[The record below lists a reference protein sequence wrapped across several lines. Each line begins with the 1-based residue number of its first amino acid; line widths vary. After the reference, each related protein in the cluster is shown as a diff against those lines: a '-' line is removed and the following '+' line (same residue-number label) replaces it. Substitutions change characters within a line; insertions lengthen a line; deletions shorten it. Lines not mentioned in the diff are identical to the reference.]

1 MRKIMLLV
9 ACAMIFAIGGFA
21 QTTPITGK
29 VVDEKGVPVSGASVL
44 ERGTKNGTNTAN
56 DGSFSLKVKSGAILV
71 VTGLG
76 FEAKQLVASSSNL
89 MVELAPDVKA
99 LNEVV
104 VTGFGGNLIKK
115 DLTGNIARVKGKDFE
130 FQPTPSVDAALQG
143 RAAGVFVNSQSGKLG
158 QAVTV
163 RVRGNSSISA
173 NSQPLYV
180 LDGVPITANDQSSYG
195 GDMNPL
201 TDLNPNDIESVEVL
215 KDASAAAIYG
225 ARASNGVI
233 LVTSKQGKKG
243 KLNIYVTTV
252 KKLFKLMLDYGN
264 IKQKENV

>member
-1 MRKIMLLV
+1 MRKSMLMVVCAFLFALV
-9 ACAMIFAIGGFA
+9 GYA
-21 QTTPITGK
+21 QTTTVTGK
-29 VVDEKGVPVSGASVL
+29 VMDEKGVPVSGASVL
-44 ERGTKNGTNTAN
+44 ERGTKNGTNTAS
-56 DGSFSLKVKSGAILV
+56 DGSFTLKVKSGATLV

-76 FEAKQLVASSSNL
+76 FEPKQLVASSSNL
-89 MVELAPDVKA
+89 MIELAPDVKA

-180 LDGVPITANDQSSYG
+180 LDGVPITSNDQSSYG

-201 TDLNPNDIESVEVL
+201 TDLNPNDIESV
-215 KDASAAAIYG
+215 D
-225 ARASNGVI
+225 N
-233 LVTSKQGKKG
+233 
-243 KLNIYVTTV
+243 
-252 KKLFKLMLDYGN
+252 
-264 IKQKENV
+264 